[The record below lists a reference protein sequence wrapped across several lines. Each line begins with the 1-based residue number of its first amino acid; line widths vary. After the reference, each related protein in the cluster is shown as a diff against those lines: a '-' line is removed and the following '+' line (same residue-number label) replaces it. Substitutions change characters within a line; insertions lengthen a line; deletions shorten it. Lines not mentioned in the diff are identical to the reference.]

1 MFNILSG
8 LFIDPILSREADQL
22 NVHFHADPS
31 KFHET
36 VKAIIQ
42 DSTIS
47 ATTWNFLNNDVK
59 EELTRLGYK
68 HE

>member
-1 MFNILSG
+1 MIS
-8 LFIDPILSREADQL
+8 FIMNGIIGSPESYLINEKFRE
-22 NVHFHADPS
+22 NPT
-31 KFHET
+31 KFSET

-47 ATTWNFLNNDVK
+47 ATTWNFLNAEVK
-59 EELTRLGYK
+59 DELTRLGYK